1 MKDRLT
7 YLLDSLDHKRFWP
20 SVILLVIVCMF
31 LYLNLDAVQ
40 LQVNNAYNFISETFG
55 WFFIVVDTL
64 CLLLAIYFIFG
75 RYRNVK
81 LGGTNAKPQ
90 YSTFSWA
97 AMIFT
102 SSCGAW
108 LLVYGFL
115 EPIYIL
121 SSPPFQMTPGS
132 EQAFEYAQLYAHFHW
147 GPSAWCI
154 YVPVTIAIG
163 YQVYN
168 RKSTQNI

>member
-7 YLLDSLDHKRFWP
+7 YLLNSLDHKRFWP

-163 YQVYN
+163 V
-168 RKSTQNI
+168 SGL